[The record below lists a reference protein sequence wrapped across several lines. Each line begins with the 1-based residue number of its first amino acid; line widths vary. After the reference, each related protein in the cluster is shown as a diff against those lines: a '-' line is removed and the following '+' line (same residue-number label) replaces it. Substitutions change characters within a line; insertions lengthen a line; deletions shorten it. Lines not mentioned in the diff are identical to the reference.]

1 MRRILSFLLFC
12 IISWQ
17 LIGFVGYF
25 EFSKFKI
32 KKELKSLIKRG
43 VPQKQ
48 LIAFQFNQK
57 EIKELVWHKKHE
69 FELVGHLYD
78 IVYKGTSKKGIHYF
92 KCVSDDQETQLFK
105 DLKQYVSS
113 NLGDEKNPQSLSKFF
128 KLVQVP
134 FVLNEID
141 FTLEKFLPILL
152 SKDFF
157 QFTFQ
162 LETIDP
168 SIDTPPPNSFFIS

>member
-1 MRRILSFLLFC
+1 VRRFLSFLLFC

-57 EIKELVWHKKHE
+57 EINDLVWHKKHE
-69 FELVGHLYD
+69 FELNGHLYD
-78 IVYKGTSKKGIHYF
+78 IVYKGISKKGIHYF

-113 NLGDEKNPQSLSKFF
+113 NLGDEKNSQSLSKFF

-134 FVLNEID
+134 FVLNEVTFILKKPSSIILKKD
-141 FTLEKFLPILL
+141 YFTYKY
-152 SKDFF
+152 
-157 QFTFQ
+157 Q
-162 LETIDP
+162 LVTTN
-168 SIDTPPPNSFFIS
+168 SSVDTPPPNSFLIS

>member
-1 MRRILSFLLFC
+1 VRRILSFLLFC

-43 VPQKQ
+43 VPQKK

-69 FELVGHLYD
+69 FELDGHLYD
-78 IVYKGTSKKGIHYF
+78 IVYKGISKKGIHYF

-113 NLGDEKNPQSLSKFF
+113 NLGDEKNPQPLSKFF
-128 KLVQVP
+128 KVVQVP
-134 FVLNEID
+134 FVLNEVT
-141 FTLEKFLPILL
+141 FTLEKALPTIHI
-152 SKDFF
+152 KDY
-157 QFTFQ
+157 FTYKSQ
-162 LETIDP
+162 LVSTNP
-168 SIDTPPPNSFFIS
+168 SVDTPPPNSFLIS

>member
-1 MRRILSFLLFC
+1 MRRILSFLLFG

-69 FELVGHLYD
+69 FELDGHMYD
-78 IVYKGTSKKGIHYF
+78 VVYKGISKKGIHYF

-113 NLGDEKNPQSLSKFF
+113 NLGDEKNSQSLSKFF
-128 KLVQVP
+128 KIIQVP
-134 FVLNEID
+134 FVLNEVTFI
-141 FTLEKFLPILL
+141 LEKPSSIILK
-152 SKDFF
+152 KDY
-157 QFTFQ
+157 FTYTQQ
-162 LETIDP
+162 LVTTNP
-168 SIDTPPPNSFFIS
+168 KVDTPPPNSFLIS

>member
-1 MRRILSFLLFC
+1 M
-12 IISWQ
+12 
-17 LIGFVGYF
+17 
-25 EFSKFKI
+25 
-32 KKELKSLIKRG
+32 IKRG

-69 FELVGHLYD
+69 FELDGHMYD
-78 IVYKGTSKKGIHYF
+78 IVYKGISKKGIHYF

-113 NLGDEKNPQSLSKFF
+113 NLGDEKNSQSLSKFF

-134 FVLNEID
+134 FVLND
-141 FTLEKFLPILL
+141 DNLPLEKSLLILL
-152 SKDFF
+152 SNDFF
-157 QFTFQ
+157 QYTFQ
-162 LETIDP
+162 LETIEP
-168 SIDTPPPNSFFIS
+168 SIDTPPPISFFIS